1 MAIQSPAWHEPKWSE
16 HMITKEYNDIWFN
29 KIRNAKR
36 KGCGYGS
43 NSPCQIPE
51 PDPTELPTILAK
63 MQETKQIIQN
73 HYAGKL
79 EIQNIDEF
87 SYSYKGNFRPFGLL
101 HPDGIPTYSTSRKG
115 KTYGNFLERARIKVI
130 APNPLKKKRV
140 MI

>member
-1 MAIQSPAWHEPKWSE
+1 MVIQSPAWHEPKWSE
-16 HMITKEYNDIWFN
+16 HMITKEYNDMWFN
-29 KIRNAKR
+29 KKVNAKR
-36 KGCGYGS
+36 KGLTV
-43 NSPCQIPE
+43 IPE
-51 PDPTELPTILAK
+51 PNPTELPTILAK

-87 SYSYKGNFRPFGLL
+87 SYTYRGNFRPFGLL
-101 HPDGIPTYSTSRKG
+101 YPDGIPTYSSTRKG
-115 KTYGNFLERARIKVI
+115 KTYGDFLQRARIKVI

>member
-1 MAIQSPAWHEPKWSE
+1 MVIQSPAWHEPKWSE
-16 HMITKEYNDIWFN
+16 HMITKEYTSMDKTR
-29 KIRNAKR
+29 KI
-36 KGCGYGS
+36 S
-43 NSPCQIPE
+43 
-51 PDPTELPTILAK
+51 DPTELPTILAK

-87 SYSYKGNFRPFGLL
+87 SYTYKGNFRPFGLL
-101 HPDGIPTYSTSRKG
+101 YPDGIPTYSSTSKG
-115 KTYGNFLERARIKVI
+115 KTYGNFLQRAKIKVI